1 MVLKTKIAL
10 ALVAFIL
17 LHLSCEIQVRNGRK
31 IPGQL
36 VKVYLLTHAFKR
48 SCRNWNFMD
57 VQYWPVNDNQVVF
70 SNRSG
75 SSSCY
80 EFLVGVL
87 WTAWQQ
93 QKKRLISG
101 WVFCC
106 SQLDPGPGPSTHH
119 GWGCPW
125 ALLPAQALR
134 SMFSPEGW
142 CSCVRAWPA
151 PGPPPLSSPALW
163 EQQLLLPDRHKE
175 DK

>member
-93 QKKRLISG
+93 QKK
-101 WVFCC
+101 
-106 SQLDPGPGPSTHH
+106 TH
-119 GWGCPW
+119 
-125 ALLPAQALR
+125 
-134 SMFSPEGW
+134 
-142 CSCVRAWPA
+142 
-151 PGPPPLSSPALW
+151 LW
-163 EQQLLLPDRHKE
+163 LGLLLLPVGSWSWPIHSPWLGLPVGLVTSTSSAVHVQPWGMVLMRE
-175 DK
+175 GMACTRATSSQLTCSLGAAVASAWQT